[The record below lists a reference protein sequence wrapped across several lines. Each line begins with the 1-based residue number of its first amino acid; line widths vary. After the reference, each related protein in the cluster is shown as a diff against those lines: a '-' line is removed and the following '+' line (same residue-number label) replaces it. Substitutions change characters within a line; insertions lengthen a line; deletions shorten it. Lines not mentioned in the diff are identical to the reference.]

1 VDSRDERLDLC
12 FDRFTSDRKISLS
25 TAYTLH
31 GVAAGVQLSKF
42 AYRNVS
48 EKATLEAILRT
59 RAKFVPLDQAI
70 AGNGDALTVD
80 DATRASADAALLA
93 RQYGHAVTLFVNP
106 GQIESGETYS
116 FLSMAV
122 LLDSVES
129 RTVRFESE
137 DIPFRS
143 ARQKNA
149 LRERLKVRL
158 RATATETERIAFVNR
173 LAEAWGVNSLTIPA
187 YLKTLTMS
195 ELRSLAQAGVDIQN
209 HGWFHD
215 CHENLSTGESVTSIE
230 KGRRWLRENLNV
242 DARYF
247 AVPYGDT
254 MPKELTSVDCDL
266 WLTVD
271 HRLPPGMIGDKILNR
286 ETLEAPPPLG
296 TIETIR
302 RRARRSMRILRK
314 RLPLYGGVRP
324 VK

>member
-1 VDSRDERLDLC
+1 
-12 FDRFTSDRKISLS
+12 LS
-25 TAYTLH
+25 TVYTLH
-31 GVAAGVQLSKF
+31 GIAAGVRLSKF

-70 AGNGDALTVD
+70 AGYGDALTVD
-80 DATRASADAALLA
+80 DATRASADAAMLA

-137 DIPFRS
+137 HVPFRN

-149 LRERLKVRL
+149 LRERLKARL
-158 RATATETERIAFVNR
+158 RATVTETERIAFVSR
-173 LAEAWGVNSLTIPA
+173 LAQAWGVNSLTIPG
-187 YLKTLTMS
+187 YLKSLTMN
-195 ELRSLAQAGVDIQN
+195 ELRILAHAGVDIQN
-209 HGWFHD
+209 HGWLHD
-215 CHENLSTGESVTSIE
+215 CHQHLSAGESATSIAR
-230 KGRRWLRENLNV
+230 GRRWLRENLNV

-254 MPKELTSVDCDL
+254 MPKELTSLDCDL

-271 HRLPPGMIGDKILNR
+271 HRLSPGIVGDNILNR
-286 ETLEAPPPLG
+286 ETLEAPPRLG

-302 RRARRSMRILRK
+302 RRARRSMRMLRK